1 MKKSTRRILSL
12 ALLFFISEIP
22 SYAKDDEVVI
32 GLAAPLTGDQAYIGV
47 GVLQGAKMAVEEA
60 NVRGPIFGIT
70 KIRLEALDDQH
81 NPTQAVLAA
90 NKLATDPDA
99 MGVVGHF
106 NSSCTKAASSI
117 YHEARVAQI
126 TSAYPGLFH
135 YRVHI
140 SIVFVMFVMLMN
152 LRGVKESGKAFA
164 VPTYFFVVMM
174 FTTVG
179 VGFGRY
185 FLGSRLA

>member
-32 GLAAPLTGDQAYIGV
+32 GLAAPLTGDQAYIGA

-117 YHEARVAQI
+117 YHEA
-126 TSAYPGLFH
+126 
-135 YRVHI
+135 
-140 SIVFVMFVMLMN
+140 
-152 LRGVKESGKAFA
+152 
-164 VPTYFFVVMM
+164 
-174 FTTVG
+174 
-179 VGFGRY
+179 
-185 FLGSRLA
+185 